1 MAQHKLPSN
10 LFSGSAFSV
19 PVFFQTQNEPFVF
32 LNIHP
37 PILLFFFLIYALR
50 EGILYRIFVLQHFN

>member
-1 MAQHKLPSN
+1 MAQRKLPPD

-19 PVFFQTQNEPFVF
+19 QAFFQTQNEPFVF

-37 PILLFFFLIYALR
+37 PILLFFSLVYALR
-50 EGILYRIFVLQHFN
+50 EGILYRIFVL